1 MTRYRVD
8 DVDIPQTSKPDAAV
22 KQLGPC
28 PSSPNC
34 VSTQAQ
40 DQEHSIA
47 PFRYQKSKTE
57 AKEALKGVI
66 LSLPRTRLVE
76 ENETYLHYEFTSLLL
91 RFVDDVEFLF
101 DDEAKTIHFRS
112 ASRVGH
118 SDFGVNRR
126 RMEEIGN
133 WSRGSCSEL

>member
-1 MTRYRVD
+1 MTM
-8 DVDIPQTSKPDAAV
+8 
-22 KQLGPC
+22 QLGPC

-34 VSTQAQ
+34 VSTQAR

-47 PFRYQKSKTE
+47 PFRYQRSKTE

-126 RMEEIGN
+126 RMEEIRKRGEGN
-133 WSRGSCSEL
+133 R

>member
-1 MTRYRVD
+1 MT
-8 DVDIPQTSKPDAAV
+8 
-22 KQLGPC
+22 QLAPC

-47 PFRYQKSKTE
+47 PIRYQKSRSE
-57 AKEALKGVI
+57 AKEALKEIVR
-66 LSLPRTRLVE
+66 SLPRTRLVE
-76 ENETYLHYEFTSLLL
+76 GNETYLHYEFTSLLL

-112 ASRVGH
+112 ASRIGH

-126 RMEEIGN
+126 RMEEIRKLVEGK
-133 WSRGSCSEL
+133 L